1 VGCIPTQIHV
11 VDAEVFG
18 DAVVDLEGG
27 FPVLHAQF
35 VEGLWD
41 ELAVGFGCRDQ
52 ADRVAVIGRAMVMD
66 YGVMKALAVN
76 DYYADV
82 GT

>member
-1 VGCIPTQIHV
+1 MSWLW
-11 VDAEVFG
+11 ASEVETRRI
-18 DAVVDLEGG
+18 AL
-27 FPVLHAQF
+27 
-35 VEGLWD
+35 
-41 ELAVGFGCRDQ
+41 R
-52 ADRVAVIGRAMVMD
+52 VIGRAMVMD